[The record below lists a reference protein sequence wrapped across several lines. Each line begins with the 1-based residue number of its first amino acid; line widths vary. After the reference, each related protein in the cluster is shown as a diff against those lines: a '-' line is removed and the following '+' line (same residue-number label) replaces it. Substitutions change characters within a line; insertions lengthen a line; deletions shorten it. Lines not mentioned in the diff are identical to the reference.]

1 MCGFYFV
8 YSITDRRSFEE
19 LVELRER
26 ILQVR
31 GKARLPMVLVGSKSD
46 LEAERSVEQEEGRRL
61 AADFGCPWFEIS
73 AKAEL
78 APSPLGPSYGTVS
91 TGRVEEVFCELV
103 RVCQAHGVESVCKA
117 RRKRSGKKCAIL

>member
-1 MCGFYFV
+1 M
-8 YSITDRRSFEE
+8 
-19 LVELRER
+19 RER

-31 GKARLPMVLVGSKSD
+31 GEARLPMVLVGSKSD
-46 LEAERSVEQEEGRRL
+46 LVAERSVEQEEGRRL

-78 APSPLGPSYGTVS
+78 APSPLGPSPTTGEHAMVS

-117 RRKRSGKKCAIL
+117 RRKSSGKKCAIL